1 MIADQMRERLQGLS
15 PTMLEIVDESE
26 QHRGHAGFREG
37 GQSHFRI
44 RIASPSFAG
53 KSRLERHRLVHIT
66 LGDIVPRIHALA
78 IEITA

>member
-1 MIADQMRERLQGLS
+1 MIAEEMRERLQSLS
-15 PTMLEIVDESE
+15 PTLLEIVDESE

-44 RIASPSFAG
+44 RIASASFAG
-53 KSRLERHRLVHIT
+53 KNRLERHRMIHST

-78 IEITA
+78 IEIEP